1 MSALCALKLL
11 STFHEAADTVS
22 CITYACVA
30 LGNKDVSR
38 TVIARGWSS
47 LFHNFILPGVL

>member
-38 TVIARGWSS
+38 IVIARGWSS
-47 LFHNFILPGVL
+47 LFHNFILPGML